1 MALEYDYE
9 DNTEQHISSEE
20 FLTNEREA
28 ARKARQ
34 EKRLRKRYKFSDK
47 EHSRLGIISSV
58 LAMYA
63 VLFLIAAIV
72 ISTVYR
78 GQGSWLVG
86 LFGVI
91 TFICS
96 IIGIVCG
103 LVAFR
108 NTDVLLKYAWIGLI
122 ANVILF
128 LLMGLLMVMG
138 L

>member
-9 DNTEQHISSEE
+9 DNTQQHISSEE

-47 EHSRLGIISSV
+47 EHSKLGIVSSI
-58 LAMYA
+58 LALNA
-63 VLFLIAAIV
+63 ILFLIAAVV
-72 ISTVYR
+72 ISTIYR
-78 GQGSWLVG
+78 GNGSWLVG
-86 LFGVI
+86 LLGVI
-91 TFICS
+91 AFISS
-96 IIGIVCG
+96 IVGIVCG

-122 ANVILF
+122 ANAILW
-128 LLMGLLMVMG
+128 LLMGLLIVMG

>member
-1 MALEYDYE
+1 MALEYEYE

-47 EHSRLGIISSV
+47 EHSRLGIISSI
-58 LAMYA
+58 LALSAIM
-63 VLFLIAAIV
+63 FLIAALV
-72 ISTVYR
+72 ISAIYR

-86 LFGVI
+86 LFGVVS
-91 TFICS
+91 FISS
-96 IIGIVCG
+96 IIGVICG

-128 LLMGLLMVMG
+128 LLMGLLIVMG
-138 L
+138 I

>member
-9 DNTEQHISSEE
+9 DNTQQHISSEE

-47 EHSRLGIISSV
+47 EHSRPGIVSSV
-58 LAMYA
+58 LALNA
-63 VLFLIAAIV
+63 ILFLIAAVV
-72 ISTVYR
+72 ISTIYR
-78 GQGSWLVG
+78 GNGSWLVG
-86 LFGVI
+86 LLGVI
-91 TFICS
+91 AFISS
-96 IIGIVCG
+96 IVGIVCG

-122 ANVILF
+122 ANAILW
-128 LLMGLLMVMG
+128 LLMGLLIVMG